1 MLSALLAQI
10 ASTPDTNASSL
21 ELKSLAKA
29 ISGVRSF
36 EDDPE
41 VSDAL
46 ATGQALLAPQ
56 VPRALDDAVK
66 ADDVVQLRAAISAA
80 QAVPPSKQDEVW
92 REALEKAQ
100 AALRRSQEEGCAKAL
115 AAAASPQKKGT
126 LEDINALGDAL
137 NRVEQLDGFE
147 PDGLEDAKSRQQ
159 DMIVDALDHMIGSQ
173 APDVEGLTGVI
184 EAAESIDGFEPSNI
198 EKARVLLDEWKE
210 AAVVNSLRKSIK
222 ARVLLD
228 EWKEAAAVDSLGK
241 SIEAQTFGQL
251 KMSIESAHRLSRPL
265 QDPSLLEDAVQALT
279 TLAMKA
285 NNVDQLLTVAR
296 VSRIKTV
303 QLEEVTQRLHGL
315 LAIQIDR
322 GIEDKDADILEGVL
336 GKARQIPQTGALAE
350 KVAEAKRVLG
360 ALTTRRAQSIWDT
373 EGNDRSGM
381 SGADLSF
388 DPLAMHDQ
396 VTAAEY
402 YPKPGNPDPNP
413 DQPTNP
419 LPADPSS

>member
-1 MLSALLAQI
+1 MAAERAKVLSALLEQI
-10 ASTPDTNASSL
+10 ASTPDTNANSA

-36 EDDPE
+36 KDDPE
-41 VSDAL
+41 MSDAL
-46 ATGQALLAPQ
+46 ATGQALLTPQ

-80 QAVPPSKQDEVW
+80 QAVPPIKQDEVW

-198 EKARVLLDEWKE
+198 ERVRVLLDEWKE
-210 AAVVNSLRKSIK
+210 AAV
-222 ARVLLD
+222 
-228 EWKEAAAVDSLGK
+228 VDSLGK

-251 KMSIESAHRLSRPL
+251 KVSIESAHRLSRPL

-296 VSRIKTV
+296 VSRVKTV
-303 QLEEVTQRLHGL
+303 QLEEATQRLHGL

-360 ALTTRRAQSIWDT
+360 VLTTRRAQSIWDT

-388 DPLAMHDQ
+388 DPMHDQ
-396 VTAAEY
+396 VTAANY
-402 YPKPGNPDPNP
+402 TP
-413 DQPTNP
+413 PTATNSRSRSTSRTSIYSTP
-419 LPADPSS
+419 FL